1 MPPSPRDLALPYAS
15 PAEKAADWQHLLDS
29 AGTLRELAGLAG
41 VPPERWPDDEAVGHV
56 RAAPPIA
63 GETPAE
69 RLLRWSVVLEAEL
82 SDLDRAVA
90 SAVQAGGQAAL
101 ADVDL
106 RSAVYLAERLLAL
119 LYGVPA
125 EPAGR

>member
-15 PAEKAADWQHLLDS
+15 PAEKAGDWQHLLDS
-29 AGTLRELAGLAG
+29 AGTLRELAGLAS
-41 VPPERWPDDEAVGHV
+41 VPPERWPDDEAVGHLRV
-56 RAAPPIA
+56 APPIA
-63 GETPAE
+63 DETTAE
-69 RLLRWSVVLEAEL
+69 RLLRWSVVFEAEL

-106 RSAVYLAERLLAL
+106 RSAVYLAEKLLAL
-119 LYGVPA
+119 LYGIPA
-125 EPAGR
+125 EPAGH